1 MTDLI
6 IVLIAF
12 IAFIVIAVLIVDL
25 ISRSLAKSKEPDIK
39 PNVSKNSYSEDA
51 QGHNAITEHDR
62 KTASTY
68 LPLHMRQAVAAE
80 ADVDN
85 ALRQLQEDRY
95 FVFRDL
101 IIPSASK
108 SLSLT
113 QIDHVLVSR
122 MGIFCIETKSNNG
135 NIYGFTRNEYWKQY
149 LGNSGIPFEINSPFR
164 QNKHHVSSLEILLND
179 ELRAP
184 IHSYIAF
191 PNAKK
196 VVVDSKIEDMTPSGV
211 VSKIIRHDRVV
222 YDLSD
227 VERIA
232 KILAHAGT
240 FREQLRDR
248 HIDEVKSFLDAKVS
262 QTTRL
267 S

>member
-1 MTDLI
+1 MTDLSIFLIVI
-6 IVLIAF
+6 IVF
-12 IAFIVIAVLIVDL
+12 IAVAVLIMDS
-25 ISRSLAKSKEPDIK
+25 ISRSLAKSKELGKKPEASNKSYVEATQDSVIK
-39 PNVSKNSYSEDA
+39 
-51 QGHNAITEHDR
+51 EHDQ
-62 KTASTY
+62 KKVSTY
-68 LPLHMRQAVAAE
+68 LPSHMKQAAAAE
-80 ADVDN
+80 MTVDS
-85 ALRQLQEDRY
+85 ALRQLQEARY

-108 SLSLT
+108 SLNLT

-135 NIYGFTRNEYWKQY
+135 NIYGFTRNEHWKQY
-149 LGNSGIPFEINSPFR
+149 LGNSGKPFEINSPFR
-164 QNKHHVSSLEILLND
+164 QNRHHVASLEILLQD
-179 ELRAP
+179 VLRAP

-196 VVVDSKIEDMTPSGV
+196 VVVDSKIEDMTPHGV

-222 YDLSD
+222 YGLED

-232 KILAHAGT
+232 KTLAHAAT

-248 HIDEVKSFLDAKVS
+248 HIDQVKSFLDAKVS